1 MSLVADII
9 PPISSPTTEDERKSI
24 SGDSYTSSGNSSSG
38 DLMDATITAPV
49 KQRAP
54 RGERNLLP
62 CEICGKAFDRPSLL
76 KRHTRVHTGKLVLN
90 FVNLCDLFS
99 SISCILIPLCKTSI
113 NRFPLAMLISHAER
127 VEISLQ
133 HRLNVFLNLYSMING
148 VNRDFLFTYQSIIG
162 ICNFLYILNVFLS
175 TGEKPHVCSVCGK
188 GFSTSSSLNTHRR
201 IHSGIDE
208 LFEVLFLCT
217 YLIYVFFPFPWDF
230 LTMIRRE
237 AAW

>member
-76 KRHTRVHTGKLVLN
+76 KRHTRVHTG
-90 FVNLCDLFS
+90 LFAFWRF
-99 SISCILIPLCKTSI
+99 IEIFFCLSCKI
-113 NRFPLAMLISHAER
+113 
-127 VEISLQ
+127 
-133 HRLNVFLNLYSMING
+133 
-148 VNRDFLFTYQSIIG
+148 YQS
-162 ICNFLYILNVFLS
+162 
-175 TGEKPHVCSVCGK
+175 
-188 GFSTSSSLNTHRR
+188 
-201 IHSGIDE
+201 
-208 LFEVLFLCT
+208 
-217 YLIYVFFPFPWDF
+217 W
-230 LTMIRRE
+230 
-237 AAW
+237 